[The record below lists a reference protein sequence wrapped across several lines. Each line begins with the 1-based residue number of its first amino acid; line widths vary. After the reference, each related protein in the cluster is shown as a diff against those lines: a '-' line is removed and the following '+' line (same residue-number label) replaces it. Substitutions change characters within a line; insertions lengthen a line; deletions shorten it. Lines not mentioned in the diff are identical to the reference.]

1 MDTYVPA
8 SVIAANEMTDPRLSP
23 ELRRIVAGE
32 GAIEEYTDGDFASP
46 IPAAI
51 IMPAAARTIREAI
64 TGPEVMPPSPR
75 IVLISEARSLA
86 ALASWMGAPARA
98 MLADPGDPAA
108 AIMTATAG
116 LMSRIPLVD
125 GDGDRVVTTGGEAV
139 HTAHPALA
147 FRSRLQQ
154 LADELAGIPL
164 ATIAAQ
170 LDAAAPGAGC
180 WRRAADIITITPAA

>member
-1 MDTYVPA
+1 MDSTIPA
-8 SVIAANEMTDPRLSP
+8 SVIAANQADPRLSP
-23 ELRRIVAGE
+23 EVARIVIG
-32 GAIEEYTDGDFASP
+32 DGDIEDYTTDCTAP
-46 IPAAI
+46 IPAAL

-75 IVLISEARSLA
+75 IVLISETLSLA
-86 ALASWMGAPARA
+86 ALASWMGAPAPA
-98 MLADPGDPAA
+98 MLAAPSDPAA
-108 AIMTATAG
+108 AIMTATAA

-125 GDGDRVVTTGGEAV
+125 GDGDLPVTTGGEPIYC
-139 HTAHPALA
+139 THPAAA

-154 LADELAGIPL
+154 LADTLSGTPL
-164 ATIAAQ
+164 TTIADA

>member
-8 SVIAANEMTDPRLSP
+8 SVIAANTGDRRLSP
-23 ELRRIVAGE
+23 EVARIVMG
-32 GAIEEYTDGDFASP
+32 DGDIEDYIEDCTTP
-46 IPAAI
+46 IPAVL

-75 IVLISEARSLA
+75 IVLISETLSLA

-98 MLADPGDPAA
+98 MLAHPADPAA

-116 LMSRIPLVD
+116 LMSHIPLVD
-125 GDGDRVVTTGGEAV
+125 GDGDLAVTTGGEPV
-139 HTAHPALA
+139 YCTHPAVA
-147 FRSRLQQ
+147 FRPRLQQ
-154 LADELAGIPL
+154 LADTLSGAPL
-164 ATIAAQ
+164 ATIAAE